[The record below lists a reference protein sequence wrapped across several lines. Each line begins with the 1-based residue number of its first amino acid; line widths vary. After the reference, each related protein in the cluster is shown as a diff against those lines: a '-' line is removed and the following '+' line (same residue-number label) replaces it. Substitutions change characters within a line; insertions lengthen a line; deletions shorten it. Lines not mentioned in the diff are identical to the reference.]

1 MAHAVNRFVKKETNM
16 QREVRQMSPDEARAW
31 CKVLRL
37 NWITFSEDL
46 VKDRSWVELLQIRA
60 NDQDTATA

>member
-1 MAHAVNRFVKKETNM
+1 MKKETNM
-16 QREVRQMSPDEARAW
+16 QREVRQVSPDEARAW

-60 NDQDTATA
+60 NYQD